1 MAIIKINE
9 VNKTTRVTNV
19 NETMPIIALIGPTT
33 YGPVG
38 VPTEIYSEDEFNNIF
53 GATYSETYPYAAIAA
68 KKYLSQ
74 QGVVLFTRLG
84 IGATAASYSIGDL
97 ITITAN
103 HEGTYGNNF
112 SISIKSAI
120 VNGTTTYK
128 ITTMINNETEI
139 FADLKNFTLSE
150 LKEKGSIEMK
160 YVTLT
165 AGTALTVD
173 SILDGVD
180 NKSLEGGLNGD
191 IFFNSEETKQT
202 DLNNLITTLQGILQ
216 QLEDP
221 QIYEFAIIAMPG
233 ICGVKNLSANG
244 SGIVDGNTV
253 VEQFVTLT
261 ESRKDCVA
269 LIDPFIES
277 SYQEILTDLLME
289 EVNSCY
295 LSVYYPWYNAAVPEL
310 NSNILMP
317 PSVFYLDACAT
328 SFHINKPWNAVAGPL
343 TGKCSNCIN
352 TVIKV
357 GSKMSQALNNM
368 FINPIVYNRNFGY
381 YIDGNNVLNAAA
393 NTRTY
398 SQLGIRQ
405 GINYAKRE
413 LTKLCHIMSYKQ
425 NSSLVRSEVLGR
437 VSKLL
442 EGLKAGEAIYG
453 YRAYIN
459 ESAMDMADG
468 IIRLTVKIYP
478 TPALEEFVF
487 DFEIVNSESA
497 LNE

>member
-9 VNKTTRVTNV
+9 VNKTTRLTNV
-19 NETMPIIALIGPTT
+19 NDTMPIIALIGPTT

-38 VPTEIYSEDEFNNIF
+38 VPTEIYSEDEFNSIF
-53 GATYSETYPYAAIAA
+53 GATYSEFYPYAAIAA
-68 KKYLSQ
+68 KRYLSQ
-74 QGVVLFTRLG
+74 QGVVLFTRLAH
-84 IGATAASYSIGDL
+84 GATAASYTIGDL
-97 ITITAN
+97 ITVSAN
-103 HEGTYGNNF
+103 YEGTFGNTF
-112 SISIKSAI
+112 TISIKNAI
-120 VNGTTTYK
+120 INGVNTYK
-128 ITTMINNETEI
+128 ISTTINNEDDI
-139 FADLKNFTLSE
+139 VVDLKNFTLAE
-150 LKEKGSIEMK
+150 LKEKGSIQLK
-160 YVTLT
+160 YITLT
-165 AGTALTVD
+165 PGSALTAD
-173 SILDGVD
+173 SVI
-180 NKSLEGGLNGD
+180 NNIENQKLEGGLNGD
-191 IFFNSEETKQT
+191 SLFNSEETKQS
-202 DLNNLITTLQGILQ
+202 DLNNLIITLQGILQ
-216 QLEDP
+216 QLADP
-221 QIYEFAIIAMPG
+221 QIYEFAIISMPG
-233 ICGVKNLSANG
+233 ISGVKNLSANG
-244 SGIVDGNTV
+244 VGITDGNTV
-253 VEQFVTLT
+253 VDQFITLT
-261 ESRKDCVA
+261 EARKDCIA
-269 LIDPFIES
+269 LIDPFVES
-277 SYQEILTDLLME
+277 SYSEILVDLLME
-289 EVNSCY
+289 ETNSCY
-295 LSVYYPWYNAAVPEL
+295 LSIYYPWYNAAVADL
-310 NSNILMP
+310 NSTILMP
-317 PSVFYLDACAT
+317 PSVFYLDGCAT
-328 SFHINKPWNAVAGPL
+328 SFKINKPWNAVAGPL